1 MTPNPETR
9 FLTALAQAATQ
20 ELGADHPLTRAAITA
35 ADDPAAPEP
44 GLAVH
49 QALDLLADDIRDRL
63 LARTHKTMREDLSAI
78 WSLLPGAAQAGGM
91 H

>member
-20 ELGADHPLTRAAITA
+20 ELGEAHPLTRAAITA
-35 ADDPAAPEP
+35 ADDPTPEP
-44 GLAVH
+44 GLAVR
-49 QALDLLADDIRDRL
+49 QALDLLPADIRDRL
-63 LARTHKTMREDLSAI
+63 LAQTHKTMREDISAI